1 MICIQ
6 LNVCFFFFLNKS
18 CLFTIVTFR
27 ELCEIEWGRAG
38 KEDFH
43 LIFCIPSSV
52 SLISPPHWGELF
64 YYIES
69 NSVLK
74 RKFSYIANYSRV
86 RAQLPKATLEPSHL

>member
-6 LNVCFFFFLNKS
+6 LSVFFFLNKS

-27 ELCEIEWGRAG
+27 ELCEIEWGRTG

-52 SLISPPHWGELF
+52 SLIFPPPVGVNYF
-64 YYIES
+64 II
-69 NSVLK
+69 LK
-74 RKFSYIANYSRV
+74 AIVS
-86 RAQLPKATLEPSHL
+86 